1 MEYVTLN
8 NGVKMPQLGYGVFKV
23 PEEEVYEAVLTA
35 LKAGYRSIDT
45 AMVYQNEAGVGR
57 AIRDSGIPRE
67 EIFLTT
73 KVWNK
78 DQGYEETLTAFET
91 SLGKLGVDYVDLY
104 LIHWP
109 MPKHDRYVETWK
121 ALENI
126 YSNKKARAIGV
137 SNFHVPHLERLLA
150 ETEIVPAVN
159 QIELHP
165 YLSQQEIRD
174 YCKAHGIIVEAWSP
188 LMKGRDALNDP
199 VITEIAEAHGKTPA
213 QVILRWHLEHGI
225 VAIPKSVTPHRIEEN
240 LDVFDFSLTTDEIA
254 RIDAL
259 NRNERTG
266 SNPDELHKT
275 EL

>member
-78 DQGYEETLTAFET
+78 DQGYEETLAAFES
-91 SLGKLGVDYVDLY
+91 SLAKLGVDYVDLY

-109 MPKHDRYVETWK
+109 MPKTDRYVETWK
-121 ALENI
+121 ALEKL
-126 YSNKKARAIGV
+126 YAEKKTRAIGV

-174 YCKAHGIIVEAWSP
+174 YCEAHGIIVEAWSP
-188 LMKGRDALNDP
+188 LMKGRDALSDP
-199 VITEIAEAHGKTPA
+199 VITSIAESHGKTPA

-225 VAIPKSVTPHRIEEN
+225 VAIPKSVTPHRIAEN
-240 LDVFDFSLTTDEIA
+240 IDVFDFSLTTDEIS

>member
-57 AIRDSGIPRE
+57 AIRDSGIPRD

-78 DQGYEETLTAFET
+78 DQGYEETLAAFEA
-91 SLGKLGVDYVDLY
+91 SIGKLGVDYVDLY

-109 MPKHDRYVETWK
+109 MPKTDRYVETWK
-121 ALENI
+121 ALEKI
-126 YSNKKARAIGV
+126 YADKMARAIGV

-150 ETEIVPAVN
+150 ETDIVPAVN

-188 LMKGRDALNDP
+188 LMKGRDALSDP
-199 VITEIAEAHGKTPA
+199 AITSVAEAHGKTPA

-225 VAIPKSVTPHRIEEN
+225 VAIPKSVTPHRIAEN
-240 LDVFDFSLTTDEIA
+240 IDVFDFSLTSDDIA